1 MNDVTTDTFFN
12 GRIRVDQ
19 SASGYRF
26 SLDAVILANTACRR
40 AADRVCDIGT
50 GCGIIPLVMAY
61 RNPGI
66 SAVYGIELQ
75 RALAETASQNVAQNR
90 LADRVKIICADAKAI
105 TTGDTQGPVD
115 LVVCNPPHYEAN
127 AGRINP
133 DSQKALARH
142 EISLNLKDLL
152 AAARRILVFQGR
164 LMVIYPAARIAEL
177 MARMQEMQVTPKWL
191 RFVHT
196 MPGKAAGRVIV
207 EGVSGG
213 GSGSEIAPPLY
224 VNDEKGRYTPEVEAM
239 FSG

>member
-12 GRIRVDQ
+12 GRLRVDQ

-26 SLDAVILANTACRR
+26 SLDAVILANTASHRP
-40 AADRVCDIGT
+40 ADRACDIGT

-61 RNPGI
+61 RNPGL
-66 SAVYGIELQ
+66 SAVYGIEIQ
-75 RALAETASQNVAQNR
+75 RPLAEIARQNAAQNR
-90 LADRVKIICADAKAI
+90 MADRIKILCADAKAI
-105 TTGDTQGPVD
+105 TIDDTQGPVD
-115 LVVCNPPHYEAN
+115 LVVCNPPHYGEH

-142 EISLNLKDLL
+142 EIAININDLL
-152 AAARRILVFQGR
+152 AAARRILAFQGR
-164 LMVIYPAARIAEL
+164 LMVVYPASRIAEL
-177 MARMQEMQVTPKWL
+177 MIRMQDAHLAPKWL

-196 MPGKAAGRVIV
+196 TPNKAAKRVIV

-213 GSGSEIAPPLY
+213 GPGAEIAAPLF

-239 FSG
+239 FAG

>member
-26 SLDAVILANTACRR
+26 SLDAVILANTASRR
-40 AADRVCDIGT
+40 AAGRVCDIGT

-66 SAVYGIELQ
+66 SVVYGIEIQ
-75 RALAETASQNVAQNR
+75 RALAEIASQNAGQNQV
-90 LADRVKIICADAKAI
+90 ADRVKIICADAKAI
-105 TTGDTQGPVD
+105 TTEDTQGPVD
-115 LVVCNPPHYEAN
+115 MVVCNPPHYEKK

-142 EISLNLKDLL
+142 EISINLKDLL

-164 LMVIYPAARIAEL
+164 LMVIYPAGRIAEL
-177 MARMQEMQVTPKWL
+177 MTRMQEMHMAPKWL

-196 MPGKAAGRVIV
+196 TPGKAASRVIV

-213 GSGSEIAPPLY
+213 GPGSEIAAPLY
-224 VNDEKGRYTPEVEAM
+224 VNDEEGRYTPEAEAM